1 MAPRPIPHSILSF
14 SANLIPAT
22 RPHPIQKAPLETSA
36 EKVAK
41 YSKILKHSNCR
52 HTVSHALLRLAQLN
66 CPMRVFEKCQT
77 EKRLQRFEGNVE
89 CLYQIN
95 ILKRKFKESRHKEES
110 EKFGKKAAKLE
121 LKEEEY
127 DPEFSGFNELKTT
140 IMEMYAEYKP
150 TPIIRKFNR

>member
-14 SANLIPAT
+14 FPAT
-22 RPHPIQKAPLETSA
+22 RPHPIQKTPLETSA

-52 HTVSHALLRLAQLN
+52 HAVSHALLRLAQLN

-77 EKRLQRFEGNVE
+77 EKRLKRFEGNIE
-89 CLYQIN
+89 CLYQVN
-95 ILKRKFKESRHKEES
+95 IVKRKFEELRRKEES

-127 DPEFSGFNELKTT
+127 DPEFSKSNGLKTT

-150 TPIIRKFNR
+150 TRIIRKFNR